1 MIALAMQPEAE
12 AVERVFRDQRR
23 RILATLI
30 RILGDIDLAE
40 ESLAAAFEAALAQWQ
55 GEGGIPDNPR
65 AWLIRTARNKAIDQR
80 RQATLHEAKHAELAA
95 EGDAT
100 AEPGVFLGDERTVED
115 DQLRLIF
122 TCCHPALASEAQVAL
137 TLRTLGGLETD
148 EIARAFLVPPAT
160 MAQRLVR
167 AKSKIR
173 DAGIPYRVPDPD
185 ELPERLDAVLAV
197 VYLIFNEGY
206 AASSG
211 ADLVRAD
218 LCAEALRLGRLLIAL
233 MPSRPEARALLAL
246 MLLTDA
252 RRAARV
258 GPGGEVVLLEDQDR
272 SRWNPDAIREGLTL
286 VEEAL
291 RADPFGAYS
300 LQAAI
305 AGVHARAARAADT
318 DWREI
323 ATLYALLS
331 ARHPSPVVALNHAA
345 AVAMADGPEEG
356 LRRLDALAAGGTL
369 AGYHL
374 LPAARAD
381 LLRRLGRAGEAVAA
395 YREALALV
403 GNDAEG
409 RFLRRRLAELEAQ
422 STPSAS
428 GGGGSPPEPIAGGSE
443 PSEGSEVTKRTGS
456 AASSRARE

>member
-1 MIALAMQPEAE
+1 MQVEVE
-12 AVERVFRDQRR
+12 VVERVFREQRR

-40 ESLAAAFEAALAQWQ
+40 DALAAAFEAALGQWPA
-55 GEGGIPDNPR
+55 EGGVPDNPR

-80 RQATLHEAKHAELAA
+80 RQATLHQAKHAELAA
-95 EGDAT
+95 ESDTTT
-100 AEPGVFLGDERTVED
+100 APGVFLGDERTVED

-122 TCCHPALASEAQVAL
+122 TCCHPALAIEAQVAL
-137 TLRTLGGLETD
+137 TLRTLGGLETE

-167 AKSKIR
+167 AKGKIR
-173 DAGIPYRVPDPD
+173 DAGIPYRVPDPE
-185 ELPERLDAVLAV
+185 ELPERLEAVLAV

-211 ADLVRAD
+211 AALVRAD

-233 MPSRPEARALLAL
+233 MPARPEAGALLAL

-252 RRAARV
+252 RRDARV
-258 GPGGEVVLLEDQDR
+258 DASGEVMLLEEQDR
-272 SRWNPDAIREGLTL
+272 SRWHAGAIEEGLAL

-291 RADPFGAYS
+291 RADPFGAYT

-318 DWREI
+318 DWPEI
-323 ATLYALLS
+323 AALYALLA

-345 AVAMADGPEEG
+345 AIAMAEGPEEG

-374 LPAARAD
+374 LPAARAE
-381 LLRRLGRAGEAVAA
+381 LLRRLGRVDEAAAA
-395 YREALALV
+395 YRAALALV

-409 RFLRRRLAELEAQ
+409 RFLRRRLSEL
-422 STPSAS
+422 
-428 GGGGSPPEPIAGGSE
+428 GGSGARAGG
-443 PSEGSEVTKRTGS
+443 R
-456 AASSRARE
+456 